1 MNYKFNLG
9 IWNSV
14 FCVPSVVVDKYLKLA
29 GESDIKVLLFLLRNS
44 GREFSE
50 KEIAEKLHITEEQTE
65 EGIRFWQQRKV
76 LEIDE
81 LGEITP
87 SIIEEDSKQLNIPEI
102 SAVSSP
108 TAQTAESLVHKI
120 NLERTPDFS
129 PVEIAKTVR
138 GSDEADYLFKHCEA
152 LYGRP
157 LKHNEQR
164 TLMLILE
171 DACLP
176 VEVALI
182 LVDCCFSIKKATPA
196 YMRTLALDWAES
208 EINTIEKAERKMDEI
223 VSLNAAADRFK
234 KMFEVTSA
242 FSKQQ
247 KDMINTWVNVYQFS
261 DEMINEAYQIT
272 LNATGK
278 LAFPYMNKVLS
289 SWQDKGIKTI
299 DRISDDG
306 KPKAAEKGENSSFD
320 IKEIERLM
328 LERQNHFGGNS

>member
-14 FCVPSVVVDKYLKLA
+14 FCVPAVVVDKYLKLA
-29 GESDIKVLLFLLRNS
+29 GEGDIKVLLFLLRNS
-44 GREFSE
+44 GRDFSE
-50 KEIAEKLHITEEQTE
+50 KEIAEELHITDEQVEES
-65 EGIRFWQQRKV
+65 ILFWRQRKV
-76 LEIDE
+76 LDVDK

-87 SIIEEDSKQLNIPEI
+87 LI
-102 SAVSSP
+102 
-108 TAQTAESLVHKI
+108 TAEGNVTAEKTKESAKAASSISESNVHKV
-120 NLERTPDFS
+120 NLERTPDFP

-138 GSDEADYLFKHCEA
+138 ASDEANYLFKHCEN

-196 YMRTLALDWAES
+196 YMRTMAIEWAES
-208 EINTIEKAERKMDEI
+208 EINTIEKAEQRMDET
-223 VSLNAAADRFK
+223 VNLSGAVERFR
-234 KMFEVTSA
+234 KMFEVNSA

-247 KDMINTWVNVYQFS
+247 KDMINAWVNQYQFS
-261 DEMINEAYQIT
+261 DEMINEAYQRT

-278 LAFPYMNKVLS
+278 LAFPYMNKVLL
-289 SWQDKGIKTI
+289 SWHSKGIKTP
-299 DRISDDG
+299 DQISDDS
-306 KPKAAEKGENSSFD
+306 KPKPVEKGENSSFD
-320 IKEIERLM
+320 IKKIEQLM
-328 LERQNHFGGNS
+328 LERQNQTGGN